1 MFIAN
6 KQKLNSTQMM
16 SAPYK
21 PQINDFIGL
30 EK

>member
-16 SAPYK
+16 STLYM
-21 PQINDFIGL
+21 PQINDFIRL